1 MHEVIVVGAGPA
13 GSVAAAVLAQQ
24 GCQVLLLDKAEFP
37 RDKVCG
43 DGIGWNSIRLL
54 SDLGLSLESGMQQLY
69 SCDRVRGVS
78 PGGHVFEGP
87 FPRKEGYCHH
97 GYVIPRKHFDHALWQ
112 FAVQQGV
119 GFERLRGTA
128 PIIEKGVVCGVWGRR
143 DGRAVERRARITIAA
158 DGAQSVI
165 ARALCSDQIPARHS
179 AVAMRSYVAGV
190 QDLDYGV
197 EFHFNQAH
205 LPGYGWAFPLGEGV
219 ANIGVGLRLDVYCR
233 NGQPLRQVFERFIGS
248 PRLAGML
255 SKAEPLGQPRGCLLP
270 LASRSLQRA
279 YDGAL
284 LVGDAGAFVSPLT
297 GGGIYNA
304 METGRIAAEVALEA
318 LQGNGGSLEE
328 LRRFEVRWRRVLGN
342 KLRVEAMAQR
352 VLSWPGMLDLLV
364 RQMCRRQGL
373 ASFVLS
379 RF

>member
-1 MHEVIVVGAGPA
+1 MHEVVVVGAGPA
-13 GSVAAAVLAQQ
+13 GSVAAAVLAKR

-54 SDLGLSLESGMQQLY
+54 SDLGLSLESSIRELH

-87 FPRKEGYCHH
+87 FPQKDGYCRH
-97 GYVIPRKHFDHALWQ
+97 GYVIPRKHFDHVLWQ
-112 FAVQQGV
+112 FALQQGAK
-119 GFERLRGTA
+119 FESLRVTE
-128 PIIEKGVVCGVWGRR
+128 PIIERGVVCGVRGRTDR
-143 DGRAVERRARITIAA
+143 KVVERRARITIAA
-158 DGAQSVI
+158 DGANSVI
-165 ARALCSDQIPARHS
+165 ARFLHPNKASPRHY
-179 AVAMRSYVAGV
+179 AVAMRSYFAGV
-190 QDLDYGV
+190 RDLDRGA
-197 EFHFNQAH
+197 EFYFNQAH

-219 ANIGVGLRLDVYCR
+219 ANIGVGLRLDVYR
-233 NGQPLRQVFERFIGS
+233 KNGRPLRQVFERFIGA
-248 PRLAGML
+248 PRLAERL
-255 SKAEPLGQPRGCLLP
+255 AKAEPIGDPRGCLLP
-270 LASRSLQRA
+270 LASQSLQRA

-328 LRRFEVRWRRVLGN
+328 LRRFEVRWRSVLGN
-342 KLRVEAMAQR
+342 KLRVEAMVQR
-352 VLSWPGMLDLLV
+352 VLSGPGMLDLVV
-364 RQMCRRQGL
+364 RQMCRREWL
-373 ASFVLS
+373 ADFVLS

>member
-1 MHEVIVVGAGPA
+1 MYEVIVVGAGPA
-13 GSVAAAVLAQQ
+13 GSVAAAVLAKQ

-54 SDLGLSLESGMQQLY
+54 SDLGLSLESSIRELH

-78 PGGHVFEGP
+78 PGGCVFEGP
-87 FPRKEGYCHH
+87 FPKKDGYCRH
-97 GYVIPRKHFDHALWQ
+97 GYVIPRKRFDHVLWQ
-112 FAVQQGV
+112 FALQQGAK
-119 GFERLRGTA
+119 FESLRVTE
-128 PIIEKGVVCGVWGRR
+128 PLIKRGVVCGVRGRIDER
-143 DGRAVERRARITIAA
+143 VVERRARITIAA
-158 DGAQSVI
+158 DGANSVI
-165 ARALCSDQIPARHS
+165 ARFLYPNKSAPRHY
-179 AVAMRSYVAGV
+179 AVAMRSYFEGV
-190 QDLDYGV
+190 QHLDPCV

-205 LPGYGWAFPLGEGV
+205 LPGYGWAFPMGGGV
-219 ANIGVGLRLDVYCR
+219 ANIGVGLRLDVYR
-233 NGQPLRQVFERFIGS
+233 KNGKPLRQMFERFISAPG
-248 PRLAGML
+248 LAERL
-255 SKAEPLGQPRGCLLP
+255 SKAEPIDDPRGCLLP
-270 LASRSLQRA
+270 LASQSLQRA

-328 LRRFEVRWRRVLGN
+328 LRQFEVRWRSVLGR
-342 KLRVEAMAQR
+342 KLRIETMVQR
-352 VLSWPGMLDLLV
+352 LLSWPGMLDLII
-364 RQMCRRQGL
+364 RRMGRSERF
-373 ASFVLS
+373 ADFVLN

>member
-13 GSVAAAVLAQQ
+13 GSVAAAVLAKQ

-54 SDLGLSLESGMQQLY
+54 SDLGLSLESSMGRLH
-69 SCDRVRGVS
+69 SCDRVRGFS

-87 FPRKEGYCHH
+87 FPHKDGHCRH
-97 GYVIPRKHFDHALWQ
+97 GYIIPRKRFDHVLWEFVLQ
-112 FAVQQGV
+112 EGAK
-119 GFERLRGTA
+119 FERLRVTE
-128 PIIEKGVVCGVWGRR
+128 PIMERGVVCGVRGRT
-143 DGRAVERRARITIAA
+143 DGKVVERRARITIAA
-158 DGAQSVI
+158 DGVNSVI
-165 ARALCSDQIPARHS
+165 ARFLHPNKAPPRHY
-179 AVAMRSYVAGV
+179 AVAMRSYFAGV
-190 QDLDYGV
+190 QDLDRGV
-197 EFHFNQAH
+197 EFYFNQAH

-219 ANIGVGLRLDVYCR
+219 ANIGIGLRLDVYR
-233 NGQPLRQVFERFIGS
+233 NKGQPLGQVFERFIGG
-248 PRLAGML
+248 PRLVEKL
-255 SKAEPLGQPRGCLLP
+255 SRAAPMGDPRGCLLP
-270 LASRSLQRA
+270 LASQPLQRA
-279 YDGAL
+279 YDGVL

-328 LRRFEVRWRRVLGN
+328 LRRFEVRWRSVLAN
-342 KLRVEAMAQR
+342 KLRVEAMVQR
-352 VLSWPGMLDLLV
+352 VLSWPGMLDLVV
-364 RQMCRRQGL
+364 RQMCRREWL
-373 ASFVLS
+373 ADFVLS

>member
-13 GSVAAAVLAQQ
+13 GSVAAAVLAKQ

-54 SDLGLSLESGMQQLY
+54 SDLGLSLESSIRELH

-87 FPRKEGYCHH
+87 FPQKDGYCRH
-97 GYVIPRKHFDHALWQ
+97 GYVIPRKHFDHVLWQ
-112 FAVQQGV
+112 FALQQGAK
-119 GFERLRGTA
+119 FESLRVTE
-128 PIIEKGVVCGVWGRR
+128 PIIERGVVCGVRGRTDR
-143 DGRAVERRARITIAA
+143 KVVERRARITIAA
-158 DGAQSVI
+158 DGANSVI
-165 ARALCSDQIPARHS
+165 ARFLHPNKASPRHY
-179 AVAMRSYVAGV
+179 AVAMRSYFEGV
-190 QDLDYGV
+190 QDLDPCV
-197 EFHFNQAH
+197 EFHFNQTH
-205 LPGYGWAFPLGEGV
+205 LPAYGWVFPLSEGM
-219 ANIGVGLRLDVYCR
+219 ANIGVGLPLDVAQK
-233 NGQPLRQVFERFIGS
+233 NGGALRQAFERFLRGPGLVERLSQATPIGE
-248 PRLAGML
+248 A
-255 SKAEPLGQPRGCLLP
+255 RGCLLP
-270 LASRSLQRA
+270 LASRSLRRA

-318 LQGNGGSLEE
+318 LQGNDCSLEE
-328 LRRFEVRWRRVLGN
+328 LRRFEVRWRNVLAR
-342 KLRVEAMAQR
+342 KLKAEAMVQR
-352 VLSWPGMLDLLV
+352 LLSWPGMLDLII
-364 RQMCRRQGL
+364 RQMGRSERL
-373 ASFVLS
+373 ANFVLS